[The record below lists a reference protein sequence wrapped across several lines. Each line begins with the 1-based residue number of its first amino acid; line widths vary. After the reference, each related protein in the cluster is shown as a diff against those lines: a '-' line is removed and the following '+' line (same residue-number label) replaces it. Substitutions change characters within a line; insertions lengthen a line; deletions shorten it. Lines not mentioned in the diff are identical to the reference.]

1 MYETQKKRRIR
12 RPAAWLLAVLLT
24 GVLCC
29 QAVWADQRTLIPVGK
44 AVGIKLFADGVL
56 VVSTSETDPCPA
68 RDCGIREGDLIVS
81 CNGEKVTSTED
92 LQALLQ
98 ATGGQSAAIGLR
110 REGKTLNVTAV
121 PVQAEDGSWR
131 LGAWTRDSMAGVGT
145 LTFYDPDT
153 GAYGALGHGITDT
166 DTAQLMPLSSGS
178 IMETSVKAVKK
189 GEKGEPGQLKG
200 DFTAQHDVGTV
211 SANTTGGIFGTVAE
225 GDFVSGTALPVAQR
239 SQVTTGPATILSTV
253 SGDDTRA
260 YQVEIVRLSLPDDS
274 YEALDDMVAHVE
286 GLVKSLGLPY
296 RILRLCGGD
305 MSFTSALTYDFEVYS
320 EAQKRWL
327 EVSSV
332 SNFESFQANRLKLRY
347 RDANKKIHLAHT
359 LNGSSLA
366 LPRIVAALLEN
377 NQTHEGIRIPEG
389 LMPYTGLGKNK

>member
-98 ATGGQSAAIGLR
+98 ATGGQPAAIGLR
-110 REGKTLNVTAV
+110 REGKTLNVTAA
-121 PVQAEDGSWR
+121 PVQGEDGSWR

-239 SQVTTGPATILSTV
+239 SQVPPAPPPSSPPSPGMIPGPIRWRS
-253 SGDDTRA
+253 
-260 YQVEIVRLSLPDDS
+260 
-274 YEALDDMVAHVE
+274 
-286 GLVKSLGLPY
+286 
-296 RILRLCGGD
+296 CGC
-305 MSFTSALTYDFEVYS
+305 A
-320 EAQKRWL
+320 
-327 EVSSV
+327 
-332 SNFESFQANRLKLRY
+332 
-347 RDANKKIHLAHT
+347 
-359 LNGSSLA
+359 
-366 LPRIVAALLEN
+366 P
-377 NQTHEGIRIPEG
+377 
-389 LMPYTGLGKNK
+389 

>member
-98 ATGGQSAAIGLR
+98 ATGGQPAAIGLR
-110 REGKTLNVTAV
+110 REGKTLNVTAA
-121 PVQAEDGSWR
+121 PVQGEDGSWR

-211 SANTTGGIFGTVAE
+211 SANTTGQI
-225 GDFVSGTALPVAQR
+225 
-239 SQVTTGPATILSTV
+239 TTGPATILSTV

-260 YQVEIVRLSLPDDS
+260 YQVEIVRLCP
-274 YEALDDMVAHVE
+274 M
-286 GLVKSLGLPY
+286 
-296 RILRLCGGD
+296 
-305 MSFTSALTYDFEVYS
+305 
-320 EAQKRWL
+320 
-327 EVSSV
+327 
-332 SNFESFQANRLKLRY
+332 NRDGRDLLLKVT
-347 RDANKKIHLAHT
+347 D
-359 LNGSSLA
+359 
-366 LPRIVAALLEN
+366 PQLLETTGGIVQGMSGSPIIQN
-377 NQTHEGIRIPEG
+377 GRFVGAVTHVLVNDPSQGYGILLEHMLEAVG
-389 LMPYTGLGKNK
+389 

>member
-98 ATGGQSAAIGLR
+98 ATGGQPAAIGLR
-110 REGKTLNVTAV
+110 REGKTLNVTAA
-121 PVQAEDGSWR
+121 PVQGEDGSWR

-239 SQVTTGPATILSTV
+239 SQVTTGPGLSG
-253 SGDDTRA
+253 GDRA
-260 YQVEIVRLSLPDDS
+260 AVPHEPGRPGP
-274 YEALDDMVAHVE
+274 AAE
-286 GLVKSLGLPY
+286 GHGPPAAGDH
-296 RILRLCGGD
+296 RRHRPGDERQPHHPERALCGGCD
-305 MSFTSALTYDFEVYS
+305 PCAGERPLPGLRHPAGAYAGGGGITEPANLMAV
-320 EAQKRWL
+320 KRVL
-327 EVSSV
+327 
-332 SNFESFQANRLKLRY
+332 RL
-347 RDANKKIHLAHT
+347 
-359 LNGSSLA
+359 
-366 LPRIVAALLEN
+366 
-377 NQTHEGIRIPEG
+377 
-389 LMPYTGLGKNK
+389 

>member
-92 LQALLQ
+92 LQTLLQ
-98 ATGGQSAAIGLR
+98 ATGGQPAAIGLR

-121 PVQAEDGSWR
+121 PVQGEDGSWR

-211 SANTTGGIFGTVAE
+211 SANTTGGIFGTVADP
-225 GDFVSGTALPVAQR
+225 DFLSGGTPVPVAAAGQI
-239 SQVTTGPATILSTV
+239 TTGPATILATV
-253 SGDDTRA
+253 SGSDVRE
-260 YQVEIVRLSLPDDS
+260 YRVELVRLYGADEPTRNL
-274 YEALDDMVAHVE
+274 L
-286 GLVKSLGLPY
+286 L
-296 RILRLCGGD
+296 RITD
-305 MSFTSALTYDFEVYS
+305 
-320 EAQKRWL
+320 
-327 EVSSV
+327 
-332 SNFESFQANRLKLRY
+332 
-347 RDANKKIHLAHT
+347 
-359 LNGSSLA
+359 
-366 LPRIVAALLEN
+366 PALLSA
-377 NQTHEGIRIPEG
+377 TGGIVQG
-389 LMPYTGLGKNK
+389 M